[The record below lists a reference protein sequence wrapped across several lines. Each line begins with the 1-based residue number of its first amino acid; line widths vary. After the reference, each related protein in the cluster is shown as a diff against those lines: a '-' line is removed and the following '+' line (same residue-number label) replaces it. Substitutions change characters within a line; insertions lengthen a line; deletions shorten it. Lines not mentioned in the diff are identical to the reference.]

1 VGGVRFSSDQVGCN
15 VLRGN
20 RSGRLVRGADPS
32 EWPAGGAH
40 RGAPGAFG
48 DRAAG
53 AGLRPAYQKTRPPR
67 PPAVDFPEAPA
78 RPPPIPR
85 SVSHGAPG
93 QEFDFF
99 WIATGYGDEMGSLRQ
114 SALRGGVRSRPGHL
128 HLLPIG
134 QVPRRGGDG
143 ARSGGGR
150 CARRESRWFLRRHG
164 LRRRNGFAPSIEPA
178 GFASF
183 RARRRAGAVA
193 SVSGT
198 LGRGA
203 ANCQGAASGPFP
215 SPGIRSTLGVVGRSA
230 IGPGEATRLFIRS
243 GNGRPVV
250 TQSGFIEWE
259 HPPGSLTA
267 RLRLPLPR
275 GRGRG
280 SEPCPSL
287 VWHRPGCTTD
297 PVGFDPP

>member
-93 QEFDFF
+93 QEFDFS

-183 RARRRAGAVA
+183 RAGRRAGAVA

-215 SPGIRSTLGVVGRSA
+215 RDSLHPGGGRTVGDRA
-230 IGPGEATRLFIRS
+230 GG
-243 GNGRPVV
+243 G
-250 TQSGFIEWE
+250 
-259 HPPGSLTA
+259 
-267 RLRLPLPR
+267 
-275 GRGRG
+275 
-280 SEPCPSL
+280 
-287 VWHRPGCTTD
+287 
-297 PVGFDPP
+297 DPPSHKIGEWPARSHSIRVHRMGASARFLDGSSPAPSPPRTGERVGAVPVPVPCLASSRMHH